1 MRCRLFS
8 GVSLRMNPPCPYNK
22 NRRLSLEVKR
32 LATKHEQILSYIDS
46 LPVGEKIS
54 VRRIAKE
61 MKVSEG
67 TAYRAIKEAENKGF
81 VSTIERV
88 GTIRIE
94 QKKKENI
101 EKLTYA
107 EVVNVID
114 GQVLGGKAGL
124 HKTLN
129 KFVIGAMELDAMMRY
144 TAAGNLLIVGNRI
157 NAHRQALE
165 AGAAV
170 LVTGGFNTD
179 DSIIELAD
187 MLELPI
193 LSTSYDTFTV
203 AAMINRA
210 IYDQLIKKEIV
221 LVEDILTPADRTVT
235 LSPKDKLEKWYEKN
249 YETGHGRFPVID
261 QQMKIHGILTSKDI
275 AGHDRSV
282 PIEKVMTKNP
292 VTVIGKTSVAS
303 AAQMMVWEGIEVL
316 PVTDGHHRLIGMI
329 SRQDVLKALQ
339 MVQKQPQV
347 GEKLDDIVSRGFKE
361 EEDDKTPAVYQY
373 EVTPQMTNQLGT
385 ISYGVFTTI
394 LTQAASRFL
403 RSRKRGELVI
413 ESITIFF
420 LKPVQM
426 ESVIEVKPRILEAGR
441 KFGKMEVEVSSQSG
455 IVSKAMLMV
464 QLMERS

>member
-1 MRCRLFS
+1 M
-8 GVSLRMNPPCPYNK
+8 
-22 NRRLSLEVKR
+22 
-32 LATKHEQILSYIDS
+32 ATKHEQIISYIDS

-316 PVTDGHHRLIGMI
+316 PVTDGHHKLIGMI

-361 EEDDKTPAVYQY
+361 DEDDKTPAVYQY

>member
-1 MRCRLFS
+1 M
-8 GVSLRMNPPCPYNK
+8 
-22 NRRLSLEVKR
+22 
-32 LATKHEQILSYIDS
+32 ATKHEQILSYIDS
-46 LPVGEKIS
+46 LDVGEKIS

-67 TAYRAIKEAENKGF
+67 TAYRAIKDAENKGF

-114 GQVLGGKAGL
+114 GQVLGGRAGL

-170 LVTGGFNTD
+170 LVTGGFSTD
-179 DSIIELAD
+179 DEIIQLAD
-187 MLELPI
+187 ELELPI

-203 AAMINRA
+203 AALINRA

-221 LVEDILTPADRTVT
+221 LVEDILTPIERTVY
-235 LSPKDKLEKWYEKN
+235 LSPEDKLEKWYEKN
-249 YETGHGRFPVID
+249 YETGHGRFPVAD
-261 QQMKIHGILTSKDI
+261 DQMKIHGILTSKDI
-275 AGHDRSV
+275 AGHDRSI

-292 VTVIGKTSVAS
+292 LTVIGKTSVAS

-316 PVTDGHHRLIGMI
+316 PVVNDHAKLIGMI

-339 MVQKQPQV
+339 MIQKQPQV
-347 GEKLDDIVSRGFKE
+347 GEKLDDVVSRGFKE
-361 EEDDKTPAVYQY
+361 TETEKPKTDAVYQY
-373 EVTPQMTNQLGT
+373 EVSPQMTNQLGN
-385 ISYGVFTTI
+385 ISYGVFTQI
-394 LTQAASRFL
+394 LIESANRFL
-403 RSRKRGELVI
+403 KSHKKGELIV
-413 ESITIFF
+413 ESLSVYF

-426 ESVIEVKPRILEAGR
+426 ESTIQIKPNILEVGR
-441 KFGKMEVEVSSQSG
+441 KFGKLEVEVYHQSN
-455 IVSKAMLMV
+455 IVGKAMLMV
-464 QLMERS
+464 QLMERG